1 MGLVV
6 FGFQLYKRFKF
17 YLFIKKIIFTINI
30 HFKRMDEDAN
40 DFSSALPHASM
51 NLANIEKS
59 FVSKPCK
66 KSFLIAIF
74 PAQKKVLKNFQSI

>member
-1 MGLVV
+1 
-6 FGFQLYKRFKF
+6 
-17 YLFIKKIIFTINI
+17 
-30 HFKRMDEDAN
+30 MDEDAN

-74 PAQKKVLKNFQSI
+74 PAQKKVLKNFQSIWAVSRVCTTPLWRSFFKNLLED